1 AGWTDDE
8 PARKLPAGRAKRVNP
23 PLTAIISDESLYES
37 TGFFLFII
45 SQSGGRKLPFP
56 TIKSLGIDGN
66 GMLNPQI
73 SSGSSEF
80 SQANKMQQHIVA
92 HL

>member
-1 AGWTDDE
+1 MRTPDRVRQPAPAGWTDDE

-66 GMLNPQI
+66 
-73 SSGSSEF
+73 
-80 SQANKMQQHIVA
+80 ANAEPADLQRI
-92 HL
+92 L